1 MIQNQV
7 EYIDFIKRRLEQTE
21 GLLSVKQQQI
31 NTLLQI
37 TEAVNQNMPSEALFK
52 IFEYVLRT
60 QLNIGKLMLLVFD
73 DEWKLACAHNVSE
86 EAQSIDPDML
96 QDYKELHFVQHGEYP
111 VLNEFE
117 IVISLVQ
124 KGRHVAFLLLG
135 ELFNKDVESKEEK
148 LNFIKTITSIIV
160 VSYENRRL
168 AVQQVQKQILERELS
183 LASEVQMML
192 IPQQPPSNGNIDIS
206 AIYLPHKE
214 IGGDYYDV
222 IDLSDQEIALVIC
235 DVSGKGIS
243 AGLLMAN
250 FQATLRTMIYKDLP
264 LEQLVAS
271 LNTKLCDITK
281 GDKHI
286 TLFLAIYNYETR
298 LLRYINAGH
307 NPSLLYNDGEVEE
320 LNSGCA
326 LLGIF
331 DELPQIKIGE
341 VYVKPGSLLFNYT
354 DGLIEFENEDGL
366 QFEVTQ
372 LSDFINANHDAT
384 AQPFNALLLDT
395 IDKFKGDRP
404 FMDDISILTCRFL

>member
-1 MIQNQV
+1 
-7 EYIDFIKRRLEQTE
+7 
-21 GLLSVKQQQI
+21 
-31 NTLLQI
+31 
-37 TEAVNQNMPSEALFK
+37 
-52 IFEYVLRT
+52 
-60 QLNIGKLMLLVFD
+60 
-73 DEWKLACAHNVSE
+73 
-86 EAQSIDPDML
+86 
-96 QDYKELHFVQHGEYP
+96 
-111 VLNEFE
+111 
-117 IVISLVQ
+117 
-124 KGRHVAFLLLG
+124 
-135 ELFNKDVESKEEK
+135 
-148 LNFIKTITSIIV
+148 
-160 VSYENRRL
+160 
-168 AVQQVQKQILERELS
+168 
-183 LASEVQMML
+183 VQMML